1 MAKFDVISLFGVN
14 IDFAYFDVFE
24 LLEVLGISRRI
35 LKTERVANLIKKHG
49 EKHHI
54 VSVAIRQVLL
64 SELKLTLNKELLPF
78 HSPFQD
84 VHITSTDYER
94 RYEAEEKLILLCYSI
109 SLSKSVTSI
118 RRLKGEEFSKIPR
131 EFHSK
136 GRSLYDYFRSIL
148 NDNTRDYV
156 LAYKEGR
163 VDSSD
168 LLASS
173 VESEKSEGEA
183 KSKPLQAGVDQQR
196 TIARRHHAVTPVPF
210 HKEIERAT
218 SLMVNGVRLLH
229 EEVNQSLAGTP
240 LNIARL
246 AGFCKKLIES
256 YDRNPY
262 SLLAARHMQNSE
274 DYIAQHSIAC
284 AILACHLSKSL
295 QLTLRYIEV
304 IVLGA
309 LLFDIGRFKLPDAI
323 AKKTGKLTEAEFQL
337 TRKHLNFGEVL
348 LSGLSEMPKVVY
360 QMLWE
365 HHERLDGSGYPQG
378 KFDDEISAYG
388 KIGAIVDAYD
398 SLTSEQAHRAALTPT
413 VALRKMRKEAG
424 VAFDKNIL
432 AVFIKSLGP
441 IPVGSCVALS
451 NGRLGFVL
459 TLSNKHAPSLVRQ
472 VYSITTKAFIS
483 PSDIALDKNDDVKV
497 SKVVLPGDF
506 DLRFVDHIS

>member
-24 LLEVLGISRRI
+24 LLEVLGISRHI
-35 LKTERVANLIKKHG
+35 LETERVANLIKKHG

-54 VSVAIRQVLL
+54 VSIAIRQVFL
-64 SELKLTLNKELLPF
+64 SELKATLNKELLPF

-84 VHITSTDYER
+84 AHITSTDYER
-94 RYEAEEKLILLCYSI
+94 RYEAEEKLIMLCYSI
-109 SLSKSVTSI
+109 SLSKSVTSV
-118 RRLKGEEFSKIPR
+118 RRLKGEGLSKTFR

-136 GRSLYDYFRSIL
+136 GKSLYDYFRSIL

-163 VDSSD
+163 IESNG
-168 LLASS
+168 LLASAI
-173 VESEKSEGEA
+173 ESEENGKGIEGR
-183 KSKPLQAGVDQQR
+183 PPQAESDQQLM
-196 TIARRHHAVTPVPF
+196 IARRHNTATVPF

-218 SLMVNGVRLLH
+218 SLMMRGVQLLQEEAKLTISGEPLSVAKLSGLCKRLM
-229 EEVNQSLAGTP
+229 
-240 LNIARL
+240 
-246 AGFCKKLIES
+246 ES

-262 SLLAARHMQNSE
+262 SLLVARHIQNSE

-295 QLTLRYIEV
+295 QLTPRFIEV

-309 LLFDIGRFKLPDAI
+309 LLFDIGRFKLPDVI

-337 TRKHLNFGEVL
+337 TRKHLSFGEVL
-348 LSGLSEMPKVVY
+348 LSGSSEIPKVVY

-388 KIGAIVDAYD
+388 KIGSIVDAYD
-398 SLTSEQAHRAALTPT
+398 SLTSEQAHRAALTPAE
-413 VALRKMRKEAG
+413 ALRKMKKEAG
-424 VAFDKNIL
+424 VAFDKKIL
-432 AVFIKSLGP
+432 TLFIKSLGP

-459 TLSNKHAPSLVRQ
+459 TLNDALSPSLVRQ
-472 VYSITTKAFIS
+472 VYSVTTKAFIS
-483 PSDIALDKNDDVKV
+483 TSDIILDKNDNVKV

-506 DLRFVDHIS
+506 DLRFIDHIS